1 MKQKSEL
8 FNKGFS
14 PVRAKLSSGS
24 KYLISCYNCDWY
36 YKSKNDTEEVC
47 QNPEVLKYD
56 MVVTETS
63 IYCSKW
69 VMTKRTDNS
78 VKKLYKKNRK

>member
-1 MKQKSEL
+1 MSKKLEL
-8 FNKGFS
+8 FNRGFS
-14 PVRAKLSSGS
+14 PVRAKLSKGS
-24 KYLISCYNCDWY
+24 KYLISCYNCDY
-36 YKSKNDTEEVC
+36 FYKGKDDTEEVC

-56 MVVTETS
+56 MVVNETS

-69 VMTKRTDNS
+69 TMTKRANTS